1 MFIHLTICFAPSQ
14 SPEESSE
21 YKIKVWE
28 LICLIRRSGLRT
40 TFGMDKAIA
49 HTKGYVGSQLW
60 PYIPWMWCYR
70 YHLRSVIKVAKF
82 ECRR

>member
-1 MFIHLTICFAPSQ
+1 MCNITYKASQ
-14 SPEESSE
+14 SPEESSKN
-21 YKIKVWE
+21 KIKVWE

-40 TFGMDKAIA
+40 TFGMDKTIA

-70 YHLRSVIKVAKF
+70 YHLHSEIKVAKF
-82 ECRR
+82 EHRR